1 MPPLLSPCVR
11 SQGIVHRDLKSQ
23 NLLLDEHY
31 TAKVCDFGL
40 SKAHTTMTASV
51 VGMLLVSGALK
62 PTVVVFV
69 LKCLDAADL
78 ICRPPMMQAVID
90 QQHPE
95 FTTPFYPSRD
105 PRQALASG
113 RRQRC

>member
-1 MPPLLSPCVR
+1 MPSPLSPCVR

-51 VGMLLVSGALK
+51 VGMLLVSGVLRPAG
-62 PTVVVFV
+62 VVVV
-69 LKCLDAADL
+69 LKCLDACGLDL
-78 ICRPPMMQAVID
+78 PAPKD
-90 QQHPE
+90 
-95 FTTPFYPSRD
+95 D
-105 PRQALASG
+105 KL
-113 RRQRC
+113 